1 TRTFALVQ
9 GWNNFVWTGSSG
21 TAAEAA
27 LSCIAGKF
35 AIAYEWTGANWKTYV
50 PGRCAEPGLCTLTT
64 VNQYDSLLVL
74 ITASG
79 VQCTNMP
86 VVSGS

>member
-1 TRTFALVQ
+1 LVQ

-27 LSCIAGKF
+27 LSCIADKF
-35 AIAYEWTGANWKTYV
+35 AIAYQWDGTNWKRYV
-50 PGRCAEPGLCTLTT
+50 PDDPDISTLAT
-64 VNQYDSLLVL
+64 VNKYDSLLVL

-86 VVSGS
+86 MASGS